1 MTVLHRT
8 APRRLLGTLV
18 ALFGIGL
25 GGCAST
31 NVGNTWQCPL
41 LQGSVCARVA
51 EADPAAPQRV
61 SMEMPATT
69 GTAVEP
75 STVRARRYRS
85 GTGARVP
92 ITGPASRSRAS
103 EPTCRGI
110 CRPQDRPAR
119 SARSTDEE
127 SDGRSNTQ
135 AETASQDD
143 DLKPEGSWRDSART
157 AEVLGRI
164 WIAAYVDAAGV
175 YHEASWVRVVIE
187 PAGWRHAP

>member
-69 GTAVEP
+69 GTVVEP
-75 STVRARRYRS
+75 STVRARRYRN

-92 ITGPASRSRAS
+92 VTGPASRSRAS

-110 CRPQDRPAR
+110 CRPQDRPGR
-119 SARSTDEE
+119 SAGSTDDEP
-127 SDGRSNTQ
+127 DGWRDTHAVTGS
-135 AETASQDD
+135 
-143 DLKPEGSWRDSART
+143 EGDEPQRAASWRDSART

-164 WIAAYVDAAGV
+164 WIAPYVDVMGV